1 MGGHLLRRLLAAFVT
16 ALLSSLAVF
25 LLVRAVPGDIV
36 AQMLGQAGGDPATEQ
51 ALRGF
56 FGLDRPVWQQYLA
69 WLGQVLQGD
78 LGTSW
83 TQGLPVA
90 GIVGQAF
97 AVTLELGLL
106 TLIVATAIGVPMGL
120 VAGIHEGRLLDNVI
134 QGINIL
140 GLAAPVFW
148 IGLMLLI
155 GASALIGWSP
165 PFMYSSPG
173 QDLWQNLQILLLPI
187 LSLGLLQAV
196 AYSQFVRQSV
206 VSALQQDYVR
216 TAIAKGLPQRKV
228 FFKHILRNILIPL
241 VTFMGLILVQILGG
255 VVVIESLFAL
265 PGLGRL
271 LLTSIQNRDLPVVQG
286 GLLLVV
292 GVALSLNI
300 LIDMLYQYL
309 DPRMRR

>member
-1 MGGHLLRRLLAAFVT
+1 MGAHLVKRLLAALLT
-16 ALLSSLAVF
+16 ALLSSIAVF
-25 LLVRAVPGDIV
+25 VLVRAVPGDIV
-36 AQMLGQAGGDPATEQ
+36 AQMLGQAGDDPATEQ

-56 FGLDRPVWQQYLA
+56 FGLDRPVWQQYLV
-69 WLGQVLQGD
+69 WLGQVLKGD

-106 TLIVATAIGVPMGL
+106 TLLLATAIGVPMGL
-120 VAGIHEGRLLDNVI
+120 VAGIHEGGLLDNII
-134 QGINIL
+134 QGINVL

-165 PFMYSSPG
+165 PFMYSGPG
-173 QDLWQNLQILLLPI
+173 EDIWQNLQILFLPV
-187 LSLGLLQAV
+187 LSLALLQAV

-216 TAIAKGLPQRKV
+216 TAIAKGLPQRTV

-292 GVALSLNI
+292 GVAMTVNLA
-300 LIDMLYQYL
+300 IDVLYQYL

>member
-1 MGGHLLRRLLAAFVT
+1 MAGYLVRRLLAALVT

-165 PFMYSSPG
+165 PFMYSPPG

-300 LIDMLYQYL
+300 LIDTLYQYL